1 MAECRILPWRV
12 AVSRIDADKNAN
24 VPEPLPRLAPPAVRP
39 TAVTA
44 WRGAALAGAAASGSD
59 TSALLKALARRW
71 PLALVLGLIL
81 AAAGGAAAWYFLAAP
96 YVAFAQ
102 VRVAATQP
110 SWIFKNPE
118 EGRSEFLTYLRTQ
131 ARLLKSRF
139 VLSAALSREETKSL
153 PVVLRQPDPLAW
165 LEDELLVDSQEGS
178 EILTP
183 TLR

>member
-102 VRVAATQP
+102 VRVASTP
-110 SWIFKNPE
+110 DTILFKNPD
-118 EGRSEFLTYLRTQ
+118 EGRNEFLTYLKTQ
-131 ARLLKSRF
+131 AKHLKSRF
-139 VLSAALSREETKSL
+139 VLNEALKRDEVKNLSSI
-153 PVVLRQPDPLAW
+153 LRQPDPLLW
-165 LEDELLVDSQEGS
+165 LED
-178 EILTP
+178 
-183 TLR
+183 

>member
-1 MAECRILPWRV
+1 M
-12 AVSRIDADKNAN
+12 SRHDADKNAN
-24 VPEPLPRLAPPAVRP
+24 LPEPLPRLAPPEVRP

-44 WRGAALAGAAASGSD
+44 WRGTALTGAAPSSD

-81 AAAGGAAAWYFLAAP
+81 AAAGGAAAWFLLAAP

-139 VLSAALSREETKSL
+139 VLSAALSREETKNL

-165 LEDELLVDSQEGS
+165 LEDELLIDTQEGS
-178 EILTP
+178 EIITP
-183 TLR
+183 TLRGPDPLG